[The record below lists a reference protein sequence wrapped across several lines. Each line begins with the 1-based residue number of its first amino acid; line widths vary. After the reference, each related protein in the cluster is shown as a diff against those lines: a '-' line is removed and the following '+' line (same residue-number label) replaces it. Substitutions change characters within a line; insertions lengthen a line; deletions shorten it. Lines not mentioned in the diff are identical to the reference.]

1 MKVTNM
7 KPSLPLEN
15 KTLQLIEP
23 SDSYLEGVEALL
35 NDPFVAEWLGGYRSR
50 ASIADAIEREGA
62 HWREH
67 GFGPWLLI
75 DQNHTGV
82 LGRGGIRYAD
92 ILGERE
98 VELFYSIH
106 PSYWGKGLGSFIVR
120 SALRLAFEKAALP
133 SVVVFTMPTNKASLR
148 LIDKFHF
155 SREGEFEHAGLPHI
169 LFRLN
174 RAAGMAS
181 AI

>member
-1 MKVTNM
+1 MKFTNM
-7 KPSLPLEN
+7 KLSLQLEN
-15 KTLQLIEP
+15 ETFQLAQP

-35 NDPFVAEWLGGYRSR
+35 NDPFVAEWLGGCRSR

-75 DQNHTGV
+75 GQNHARV
-82 LGRGGIRYAD
+82 IGRGGIRYAD
-92 ILGERE
+92 ILGKRE
-98 VELFYSIH
+98 VELFYAIR

-120 SALRLAFEKAALP
+120 SALRLAFEQAALP
-133 SVVVFTMPTNKASLR
+133 SVIVFTMPTNKASLC

-155 SREGEFEHAGLPHI
+155 SKEGEFDHAGLPHI

-174 RAAGMAS
+174 RAAWMAS
-181 AI
+181 AK